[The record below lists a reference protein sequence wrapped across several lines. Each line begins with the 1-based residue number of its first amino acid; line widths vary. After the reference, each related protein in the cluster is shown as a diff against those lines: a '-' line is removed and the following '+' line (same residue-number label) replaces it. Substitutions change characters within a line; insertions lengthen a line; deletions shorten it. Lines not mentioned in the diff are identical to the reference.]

1 MPTSWMALA
10 AVLLTAAP
18 EDEAALAASRFTVAL
33 PAEVDVIGFVY
44 GVRPELLYRPWGE
57 SSRSRLR
64 LAIGAL
70 TGPEYFFQPI
80 SFGYRAVFRG
90 DRTVQPLVG
99 LGLELQRIIVHD
111 APVMRRW
118 PVGYVELGSGFAL
131 TERFQVG
138 ALASAELKLLG
149 EPGPGLS
156 LRAFAAM
163 RL

>member
-1 MPTSWMALA
+1 MPTSLIALA
-10 AVLLTAAP
+10 AVLLAAAP
-18 EDEAALAASRFTVAL
+18 EDEGALASSRFTVGL
-33 PAEVDVIGFVY
+33 PAEVDLIGLAY

-57 SSRSRLR
+57 TSRSRLR
-64 LAIGAL
+64 LALGAL

-90 DRTVQPLVG
+90 DRTVQPLLG
-99 LGLELQRIIVHD
+99 LGLELQQFIVHD
-111 APVMRRW
+111 APILRRW
-118 PVGYVELGSGFAL
+118 PVAYVEFGSGFAI
-131 TERFQVG
+131 TERIQVG
-138 ALASAELKLLG
+138 ALASAELKLGG